1 MGVFSVC
8 EILEYLNHEQKV
20 VKGKESYR
28 TLKEQKRESIYVV
41 DLAFLG
47 VRPDIALCVLVG
59 APPLS
64 VIASPRNIF
73 LITYWRNILYPED
86 NKET

>member
-1 MGVFSVC
+1 M
-8 EILEYLNHEQKV
+8 

-28 TLKEQKRESIYVV
+28 TFKEKKRENIYVV

-47 VRPDIALCVLVG
+47 VRPDTALFVLVG
-59 APPLS
+59 ALPLS
-64 VIASPRNIF
+64 FIASPRNIF